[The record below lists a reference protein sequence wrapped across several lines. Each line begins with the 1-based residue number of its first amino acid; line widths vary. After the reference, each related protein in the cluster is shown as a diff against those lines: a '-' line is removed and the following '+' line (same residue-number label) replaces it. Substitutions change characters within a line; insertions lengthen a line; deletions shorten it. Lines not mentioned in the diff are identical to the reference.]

1 MKCQYCQTDR
11 SDAELITVQIVE
23 RDNGW
28 VKGSF
33 GRRRWGTVSVKRPY
47 RVCKDHPCGM
57 KLQMS
62 REG

>member
-1 MKCQYCQTDR
+1 MKCQYCNADR
-11 SDAELITVQIVE
+11 SDAELVTIQIIE

-28 VKGSF
+28 VARSF
-33 GRRRWGTVSVKRPY
+33 GRQGWGTLIVKKPY
-47 RVCKDHPCGM
+47 RVCKDTTCGM